1 MKWAQGYLLIL
12 FLGAI
17 LGPEL
22 APEAWLQPQLEK
34 SYLAPSWPHL
44 MGTDDLGRDLMTRI
58 FLGARVSLGLG
69 LIVAFCC
76 FVLGSTLGLLVAD
89 FSERSERVLSRAVE
103 ITALLPQLI
112 LLSFILSFFSAELKS
127 SRDFYF
133 VLSLCAI
140 LTGWFS
146 FYRQARQLTYQ
157 EKNKSYVLSA
167 KALGATPWRVLWT
180 HIRPNIFPSLKASLA
195 VSVSSFLLFESSLS
209 FLGLGIRPPMTSWG
223 VLILDGWKVFSLYPY
238 VLLGPA
244 LILFL
249 TSYSLNIWFRPSAKG
264 QL

>member
-1 MKWAQGYLLIL
+1 MRWTHGLLLIL
-12 FLGAI
+12 FVGAI
-17 LGPEL
+17 LAPEL
-22 APEAWLQPQLEK
+22 VPVEWLQPRLEN
-34 SYLAPSWPHL
+34 SYLSPSWPHI
-44 MGTDDLGRDLMTRI
+44 MGTDDLGRDLMTRM

-69 LIVAFCC
+69 LIVGFGC
-76 FVLGSTLGLLVAD
+76 FVLGSTLGILAANFTV
-89 FSERSERVLSRAVE
+89 RSERVLSRAVE

-112 LLSFILSFFSAELKS
+112 LLSFVLSFFSAELKS

-140 LTGWFS
+140 LTGWFP

-157 EKNKSYVLSA
+157 EKNKGYVLSA
-167 KALGATPWRVLWT
+167 KALGATQFRLIWSHLW
-180 HIRPNIFPSLKASLA
+180 PNIFPSLKASLA

-238 VLLGPA
+238 LLLGPA